1 MVLDYPTKKQ
11 DGQPA
16 DTVEEKQEQETEQEE
31 QESDVYKS
39 TAYVKRVIDGDTI
52 ILTDLEG
59 YEGEERVRL
68 LLIDTPEIC
77 HEHDDESCVSEP
89 YGEEAKWFLANLIE
103 GKKVTVERDVSERDR
118 YGRLLFYV
126 YLESG
131 EMVQKLLLA
140 EGLARVAVFPPD
152 TKYELEFISIQN
164 DAKSKNK
171 GIW

>member
-1 MVLDYPTKKQ
+1 M
-11 DGQPA
+11 
-16 DTVEEKQEQETEQEE
+16 
-31 QESDVYKS
+31 
-39 TAYVKRVIDGDTI
+39 
-52 ILTDLEG
+52 
-59 YEGEERVRL
+59 
-68 LLIDTPEIC
+68 
-77 HEHDDESCVSEP
+77 
-89 YGEEAKWFLANLIE
+89 
-103 GKKVTVERDVSERDR
+103 
-118 YGRLLFYV
+118 FYV